1 MADVSLIV
9 EVKQKGVTEAV
20 KGTKTLERNVK
31 LLSDSLQ
38 KGSLSQRQYYKG
50 VAELAQATN
59 KTESELRKYATQIRA
74 TEKASKLAKEA
85 ARAEADAVKLYAQ
98 ARRDATEANRRFD
111 AEARKAVRTA
121 KENATANRRL
131 RMEFKEGYAAQVQLR
146 AAQMRLNQARRQGII
161 TDAEYKKQLGSLSIA
176 TQVAGRRMNST
187 GMAMQQT
194 GYQVGDFLVQVQGG
208 TNAMVAFGQQATQ
221 LVGILPMFNSFM
233 GLSGTSL
240 VALSAGLGIAI
251 PLLTAIGA
259 AFMRTRPPAEK
270 AKTTY
275 EGVKDSL
282 DAIEGVNFSGLGSE
296 FLDIAKDIKSEFND
310 ILNVIEQVA
319 RRDLEKSLTAPL
331 KAVIAEAESFQTR
344 AILLT
349 QIGSDTPEFGGAF
362 GLESMNEAIFLATQ
376 LKRLN
381 GETKEELQGQLEAVT
396 EALFY
401 RGILTEEVQKTLAGL
416 AAEVS
421 LMEDL
426 NSESQERSEKAE
438 DYRERLTR
446 IRGVMGE
453 INAEG
458 SKLAKDIMDAYK
470 SGEDLSNLNIGKGID
485 SAAESARVLA
495 ERMGIT
501 LGLAKQLVA
510 LSAMA
515 PEERRLESGITAGI
529 VPPWARGDTGVEGG
543 ETPLALQSY
552 IDSVDARVK
561 EKEGAAKAGESDNG
575 VSAFMQQFLTDGEQL
590 DIWREDQLAKLQEFN
605 ANELALLQ
613 AHGINKASIEED
625 YKNKVQA
632 IKAMERTE
640 TLNNYAS
647 LFGALGSLMGSEG
660 RKMLKVQAAISG
672 AATMINAYEAAS
684 KAAAKAPDPI
694 TAASVWA
701 GFVAKGIA
709 TVAKIK
715 SLGSGGSPSGSA
727 GGSISGGASTSSPS
741 SQSMAT
747 PQAAPKDQRVL
758 IKGLGPKD
766 LLTGEMLQEL
776 FDKLYDENQER
787 GAVFM
792 VST

>member
-121 KENATANRRL
+121 KENATASRRL

-194 GYQVGDFLVQVQGG
+194 GYQVGDFLVQVQSG

-259 AFMRTRPPAEK
+259 AFMRTRKDAEESSDSINTYTGALK
-270 AKTTY
+270 AAREEIKKTQQDLAALRGGFADVLEY
-275 EGVKDSL
+275 SL
-282 DAIEGVNFSGLGSE
+282 DAQ
-296 FLDIAKDIKSEFND
+296 IKSLENE
-310 ILNVIEQVA
+310 LNPIMGEYNTYLREQA
-319 RRDLEKSLTAPL
+319 RLIQEVGDVTQSDLVEALTDAAIQYRNSTEEGRKLLELEKAL
-331 KAVIAEAESFQTR
+331 AELRGQREQ
-344 AILLT
+344 
-349 QIGSDTPEFGGAF
+349 Q
-362 GLESMNEAIFLATQ
+362 EAA
-376 LKRLN
+376 
-381 GETKEELQGQLEAVT
+381 
-396 EALFY
+396 
-401 RGILTEEVQKTLAGL
+401 
-416 AAEVS
+416 
-421 LMEDL
+421 
-426 NSESQERSEKAE
+426 
-438 DYRERLTR
+438 ERLTR
-446 IRGVMGE
+446 ATAATLAYQIQMRTQLHE
-453 INAEG
+453 SQIEG
-458 SKLAKDIMDAYK
+458 AKLAKELMDAWQ
-470 SGEDLSNLNIGKGID
+470 SGQDLSTVNMADGVN
-485 SAAESARVLA
+485 AAAIVAGE
-495 ERMGIT
+495 
-501 LGLAKQLVA
+501 LAKQLGISLAAAQSIVA
-510 LSAMA
+510 LG
-515 PEERRLESGITAGI
+515 P
-529 VPPWARGDTGVEGG
+529 DTGASG
-543 ETPLALQSY
+543 P
-552 IDSVDARVK
+552 
-561 EKEGAAKAGESDNG
+561 GAAINQMRDKFTEGLLTSSVVFQGSYNTSEQEDGGGGSSGGRGAGDNG

-613 AHGINKASIEED
+613 AHGINKASIEEE
-625 YKNKVQA
+625 YKNRVQA

-747 PQAAPKDQRVL
+747 PQAAPQAQRVL